1 MKPAA
6 KRPHG
11 KRSDRRLVRNRKA
24 LLAAAELLIA
34 RKGVDRVTVDEIT
47 ATADLAK
54 GTFYNYFKDK
64 ESIAREAALLAR
76 HEVEAKVRIAQAA
89 VDDPAERFVTG
100 MSVFLRTAAEEPNR
114 AGVIAQMYGQWL
126 HPKARGNVAL
136 GRDLENGYRCGRFS
150 SSAPPAAVVLTVG
163 VVQAGMTRVIAL
175 ADWRAAQSLAVELC
189 SFVLS
194 ALGVRWN
201 EAQTISAR
209 TVARVFAA
217 DWRTK

>member
-1 MKPAA
+1 MKTAA

-11 KRSDRRLVRNRKA
+11 KRSDRRRVRNRKA
-24 LLAAAELLIA
+24 LLAAAESLIA
-34 RKGVDRVTVDEIT
+34 RKGFDRVTVDEIA

-64 ESIAREAALLAR
+64 EAIAREAALLAR
-76 HEVEAKVRIAQAA
+76 HDLEAKVRMAQAG
-89 VDDPAERFVTG
+89 VEDPAERFVTG
-100 MSVFLRTAAEEPNR
+100 MSVFIRAAADEPNR

-126 HPKARGNVAL
+126 HPKAKGNVAL
-136 GRDLENGYRCGRFS
+136 RRDLEDGYRSGRFS
-150 SSAPPAAVVLTVG
+150 NCGPPAAVVLTVG

-175 ADWRAAQSLAVELC
+175 ADWRAAQSLALELC
-189 SFVLS
+189 SLALS

-201 EAQTISAR
+201 EAQAMSAS

-217 DWRTK
+217 DWGAK